1 MLWTHVESFLDFMA
15 VERGVSTHTL
25 AAYRNDL
32 RQLTEFLDEGNKANS
47 WREVD
52 ERSLMDYAMR
62 LHELGYSDSTKAR
75 KLAASK
81 SMFAFFLE
89 DGVVEK
95 NPTENLAAP
104 RTGRALPKTIDMEDV
119 DRLLDEVSGGSSA
132 DSLRDHAMVELMYA
146 TGMRVSELVQLN
158 KEDLDLEQGFVRVFG
173 KGAKERM
180 VPVHGGAIDAL
191 NYYIEDA
198 RPQLNGAEDEE
209 AVFLNR
215 KGKRLTRQG
224 FWLILKKHAQ
234 QAGING
240 ALTPHTLRH
249 SFATHLLHGGAP
261 LRHVQ
266 ELLGHASIT
275 TTQVYTHLT
284 TEHVR
289 NEYDRAH
296 PRA

>member
-1 MLWTHVESFLDFMA
+1 MLWTQVEEFLDFMA
-15 VERGVSTHTL
+15 VERGVSEHTL
-25 AAYRNDL
+25 SAYRNDL
-32 RQLTEFLDEGNKANS
+32 RQLTEFLEGNGKARV
-47 WREVD
+47 WKDVG
-52 ERSLMDYAMR
+52 ERCLMEYAMK
-62 LHELGYSDSTKAR
+62 LHELGYSDATKAR

-104 RTGRALPKTIDMEDV
+104 RTGRPLPKTIEMDDV
-119 DRLLDEVSGGSSA
+119 DRLLEEVSTG
-132 DSLRDHAMVELMYA
+132 DSTDSIRDHAMVELMYA
-146 TGMRVSELVQLN
+146 TGMRVSELVQLDL
-158 KEDLDLEQGFVRVFG
+158 EDLDLEQGFVRVFG
-173 KGAKERM
+173 KGAKERL
-180 VPVHGGAIDAL
+180 VPLHGTAIDVLSEYA
-191 NYYIEDA
+191 EEA
-198 RPQLNGAEDEE
+198 RPQLNGVENEP

-224 FWLILKKHAQ
+224 FWLILRKHVA
-234 QAGING
+234 QAGINAG
-240 ALTPHTLRH
+240 ITPHTLRH
-249 SFATHLLHGGAP
+249 SFATHLLHGGAS

-289 NEYDRAH
+289 KEYDRAH